1 MTNGFNHFTLKEVY
15 QYAESLGYTRKD
27 VFITDDAVYDE
38 FETQFNLGY
47 FVNFG
52 HGQTET
58 WMWYFKDLDQPA
70 VGYEHQM
77 GKN

>member
-27 VFITDDAVYDE
+27 VFITDDAGYDDD
-38 FETQFNLGY
+38 FDIQFNFGY

-52 HGQTET
+52 QTEI
-58 WMWYFKDLDQPA
+58 WMWYFKDLNQPA

-77 GKN
+77 RKD